1 LAQAAAVEAVAV
13 LATITADQVLAAVQ
27 HLLFQVDS
35 QDIMP
40 ELLVEMLEAAVAQ
53 LKVLLALAVVV
64 EIQALL
70 VVVKTVVMV
79 EVIQRPHPPE
89 VLLVA
94 AAAATTATKVAAAV
108 VVELDIWAAVA
119 AVEIML
125 ALMAL
130 EVVVVEAVQVM
141 WEAVSLY

>member
-1 LAQAAAVEAVAV
+1 MEAVAV